1 MDKKDVRILVVDD
14 EPMMADSLKQNLI
27 EEGYSVDIAAT
38 GTEAIEL
45 FDQGGHH
52 LAICDLYLP
61 DMDGL
66 EVMRHIKDTRPT
78 HRSNCCYRPWHGGQS
93 SRSNAR
99 PGRLILWKRTTLNLK
114 TLQRRIENALKQRE
128 LVTENANM
136 RRQLSTR
143 SEYFNI
149 IGSAKSMQ
157 TIYETIESVAKSD
170 ANVLIVGE
178 SGTGKE
184 LIANAIHYQSL
195 RSKKPFIKVNCAALP
210 KELIESELFGH
221 TKGAFTGAHA
231 EKEGLVQHAAGG
243 SLMLDEIAEMPVELQ
258 PKLLRVLQERSY
270 RKIGSEK
277 TYAVDFRLISST
289 NRPPADAIR
298 DGLLRDDLFYRIST
312 ITIHV
317 PPLRERNEDIQLLT
331 EHFLHMYTQK
341 YDRQIAGCFP
351 GSIPKIVWPWWP
363 GNVRELQNVIERAVL
378 LAKGNRIE
386 PVDLPFDN
394 GSLPEGSPAGLGWDV
409 PPNMTLEDIERLV
422 IEKTLQRTGGNKQ
435 AAANLLGIYRPRL
448 YSKIRKYNIDVA
460 SSNVR
465 LNNFIP
471 TCQPLNETELEV
483 GPLIGGRL
491 QSIDALR
498 GIAALGVVLY
508 HAVLQTPNL
517 VPNNFF
523 RWPVNLLQFVSS
535 FGYIGVFLFFVIS
548 GFCIHLQWAKSR
560 AAGKPSR
567 FSLEP
572 SGDAEFAGF
581 ILLT

>member
-1 MDKKDVRILVVDD
+1 LDKKDVRILIVDD
-14 EPMMADSLKQNLI
+14 EPTMADSLKQNLV
-27 EEGYSVDIAAT
+27 EEGYGVDTAAT
-38 GTEAIEL
+38 GAEAIEL

-52 LAICDLYLP
+52 VAICDLQLP
-61 DMDGL
+61 DIGGL
-66 EVMRHIKDTRPT
+66 EVMRHIKD
-78 HRSNCCYRPWHGGQS
+78 
-93 SRSNAR
+93 AR
-99 PGRLILWKRTTLNLK
+99 PMTEVIVVTGHGSVAKAVEATK
-114 TLQRRIENALKQRE
+114 AGAFDFVDKPFDFEELQLRVENALKQRE
-128 LVTENANM
+128 LLAENANM

-143 SEYFNI
+143 AEYFNI
-149 IGSAKSMQ
+149 IGSSKPMQ

-184 LIANAIHYQSL
+184 LIANAIHYNSL
-195 RSKKPFIKVNCAALP
+195 RARKPFIKVNCAALP

-231 EKEGLVQHAAGG
+231 DKEGLVQHAAGG

-317 PPLRERNEDIQLLT
+317 PPLRERAEDIQLLT
-331 EHFLHMYTQK
+331 EHFLHMYAQK
-341 YDRQIAGCFP
+341 YERTIGGVSQAAYQRLFGHT
-351 GSIPKIVWPWWP
+351 WP

-394 GSLPEGSPAGLGWDV
+394 GSLPEGSPAGQGWDV
-409 PPNMTLEDIERLV
+409 PANMTLEDIERLV

-460 SSNVR
+460 
-465 LNNFIP
+465 
-471 TCQPLNETELEV
+471 
-483 GPLIGGRL
+483 
-491 QSIDALR
+491 AL
-498 GIAALGVVLY
+498 
-508 HAVLQTPNL
+508 
-517 VPNNFF
+517 
-523 RWPVNLLQFVSS
+523 VS
-535 FGYIGVFLFFVIS
+535 
-548 GFCIHLQWAKSR
+548 A
-560 AAGKPSR
+560 
-567 FSLEP
+567 
-572 SGDAEFAGF
+572 
-581 ILLT
+581 

>member
-1 MDKKDVRILVVDD
+1 MEKRDVRILVVDD
-14 EPMMADSLKQNLI
+14 EESTTDSLKLNLV
-27 EEGYSVDIAAT
+27 EEGYTVDTAGT
-38 GTEAIEL
+38 GGQAIEL

-52 LAICDLYLP
+52 LAICDLQLP

-66 EVMRHIKDTRPT
+66 EVMRHMKD
-78 HRSNCCYRPWHGGQS
+78 
-93 SRSNAR
+93 AR
-99 PGRLILWKRTTLNLK
+99 PNTEVIMVTAHGTTNRVVEATKAGAFDFVDKPLDFEELAIRV
-114 TLQRRIENALKQRE
+114 QNALKHRE
-128 LVTENANM
+128 LIDENASL
-136 RRQLSTR
+136 RRQMSTR

-149 IGSAKSMQ
+149 IGSSKPMQ
-157 TIYETIESVAKSD
+157 TIYETIDAVAKSD

-184 LIANAIHYQSL
+184 LIANAIHYKSL
-195 RSKKPFIKVNCAALP
+195 RARKPFIKVNCAALP

-231 EKEGLVQHAAGG
+231 DKEGLVQHAAGG

-317 PPLRERNEDIQLLT
+317 PPLRDRSEDIQLLT
-331 EHFLHMYTQK
+331 EHFLHMYAQK
-341 YDRQIAGCFP
+341 YDRQIAGVSQAAYQRLF
-351 GSIPKIVWPWWP
+351 GHTWP

-378 LAKGNRIE
+378 LAKGSRVE

-394 GSLPEGSPAGLGWDV
+394 GSLPEGSTTGTAWDV

-460 SSNVR
+460 
-465 LNNFIP
+465 
-471 TCQPLNETELEV
+471 
-483 GPLIGGRL
+483 
-491 QSIDALR
+491 AL
-498 GIAALGVVLY
+498 
-508 HAVLQTPNL
+508 
-517 VPNNFF
+517 
-523 RWPVNLLQFVSS
+523 VS
-535 FGYIGVFLFFVIS
+535 
-548 GFCIHLQWAKSR
+548 A
-560 AAGKPSR
+560 
-567 FSLEP
+567 
-572 SGDAEFAGF
+572 
-581 ILLT
+581 

>member
-1 MDKKDVRILVVDD
+1 MENKDVRILVVDD
-14 EPMMADSLKQNLI
+14 DPMVADALRQNLV

-38 GTEAIEL
+38 GAEAIEL

-52 LAICDLYLP
+52 LAICDLQLP
-61 DMDGL
+61 DLDGL
-66 EVMRHIKDTRPT
+66 EVMRHIKDARPT
-78 HRSNCCYRPWHGGQS
+78 TEVIVVTGHGSVPRAVEATKAGAFYFVEKPFDLDKLQ
-93 SRSNAR
+93 
-99 PGRLILWKRTTLNLK
+99 PLIDKALE
-114 TLQRRIENALKQRE
+114 RRQ
-128 LVTENANM
+128 LVAETANM

-143 SEYFNI
+143 AEYSNI
-149 IGSAKSMQ
+149 IGASKAMQ

-184 LIANAIHYQSL
+184 LIANAIHYNSL

-231 EKEGLVQHAAGG
+231 DKEGLVQHAAGG

-298 DGLLRDDLFYRIST
+298 DGMLRDDLFYRIST

-317 PPLRERNEDIQLLT
+317 PPLRERSEDIQLLT
-331 EHFLHMYTQK
+331 EHFLQMYAQK
-341 YDRQIAGCFP
+341 YERQIGGVSQAAYQRLFGHA
-351 GSIPKIVWPWWP
+351 WP
-363 GNVRELQNVIERAVL
+363 GNVRELQNVIERGVL

-394 GSLPEGSPAGLGWDV
+394 GSLPEAPSASTGWDV

-422 IEKTLQRTGGNKQ
+422 IERTLQRTGGNKQ

-448 YSKIRKYNIDVA
+448 YSKIRKYNIDV
-460 SSNVR
+460 
-465 LNNFIP
+465 
-471 TCQPLNETELEV
+471 T
-483 GPLIGGRL
+483 
-491 QSIDALR
+491 SI
-498 GIAALGVVLY
+498 
-508 HAVLQTPNL
+508 
-517 VPNNFF
+517 
-523 RWPVNLLQFVSS
+523 VS
-535 FGYIGVFLFFVIS
+535 
-548 GFCIHLQWAKSR
+548 
-560 AAGKPSR
+560 
-567 FSLEP
+567 
-572 SGDAEFAGF
+572 
-581 ILLT
+581 T

>member
-1 MDKKDVRILVVDD
+1 MTSYEYDERSCSREERKVENKDVRILVVDD
-14 EPMMADSLKQNLI
+14 EAVMADSLKQNLR
-27 EEGYSVDIAAT
+27 EEGYLVDTAAT
-38 GTEAIEL
+38 GAEAIEL

-52 LAICDLYLP
+52 LAICDLQLP

-66 EVMRHIKDTRPT
+66 EVMRHMKDARPT
-78 HRSNCCYRPWHGGQS
+78 TEVIVVTGYGSVPRAVEATKAGAFYFVEKPFDFEELEPLVQ
-93 SRSNAR
+93 
-99 PGRLILWKRTTLNLK
+99 K
-114 TLQRRIENALKQRE
+114 ALERRE
-128 LVTENANM
+128 LLAETMSM

-143 SEYFNI
+143 AEYFNI
-149 IGSAKSMQ
+149 IGASKQMQ

-170 ANVLIVGE
+170 ANVLIVGQ

-184 LIANAIHYQSL
+184 LIANAIHYNSL

-231 EKEGLVQHAAGG
+231 DKEGLVQHAAGG
-243 SLMLDEIAEMPVELQ
+243 SLLLDEIAEMPVELQ

-277 TYAVDFRLISST
+277 TYTGDFGLICST
-289 NRPPADAIR
+289 NRLPADAIR

-317 PPLRERNEDIQLLT
+317 PPLRERAEDIQLLT
-331 EHFLHMYTQK
+331 EHFLKMYSSK
-341 YDRQIAGCFP
+341 YDRPITGISQAAYQRLF
-351 GSIPKIVWPWWP
+351 SHTWP

-378 LAKGNRIE
+378 LAKANKIE

-394 GSLPEGSPAGLGWDV
+394 GSLPEGSPARAGWDV

-460 SSNVR
+460 S
-465 LNNFIP
+465 
-471 TCQPLNETELEV
+471 
-483 GPLIGGRL
+483 
-491 QSIDALR
+491 
-498 GIAALGVVLY
+498 
-508 HAVLQTPNL
+508 L
-517 VPNNFF
+517 VA
-523 RWPVNLLQFVSS
+523 S
-535 FGYIGVFLFFVIS
+535 
-548 GFCIHLQWAKSR
+548 
-560 AAGKPSR
+560 
-567 FSLEP
+567 
-572 SGDAEFAGF
+572 
-581 ILLT
+581 

>member
-1 MDKKDVRILVVDD
+1 MSTVVLGEEKKVENKDVRILIVDD
-14 EPMMADSLKQNLI
+14 EAMMADSLRQHLAD
-27 EEGYSVDIAAT
+27 EGYSVDTAAT
-38 GTEAIEL
+38 GAEGLER

-52 LAICDLYLP
+52 LAICDLQLP

-66 EVMRHIKDTRPT
+66 EVMRHIKDARPT
-78 HRSNCCYRPWHGGQS
+78 TEVIVVTGYGSV
-93 SRSNAR
+93 
-99 PGRLILWKRTTLNLK
+99 
-114 TLQRRIENALKQRE
+114 QRAVDATKAGAFYFVEKPFDFEEMQPLVDKALERRE
-128 LVTENANM
+128 LVAETASM

-143 SEYFNI
+143 AEYFNI
-149 IGSAKSMQ
+149 IGSSKQMQ
-157 TIYETIESVAKSD
+157 IIYETIESVAKSD

-231 EKEGLVQHAAGG
+231 DKEGLVQHAAGG

-317 PPLRERNEDIQLLT
+317 PPLRDRSEDIQLLT
-331 EHFLHMYTQK
+331 EHFLHMYAQK
-341 YDRQIAGCFP
+341 YDRQIAGVSQAAYQRLF
-351 GSIPKIVWPWWP
+351 GHTWP

-394 GSLPEGSPAGLGWDV
+394 GSLPEGTSTGTVWDV

-460 SSNVR
+460 S
-465 LNNFIP
+465 
-471 TCQPLNETELEV
+471 
-483 GPLIGGRL
+483 
-491 QSIDALR
+491 
-498 GIAALGVVLY
+498 
-508 HAVLQTPNL
+508 L
-517 VPNNFF
+517 V
-523 RWPVNLLQFVSS
+523 
-535 FGYIGVFLFFVIS
+535 
-548 GFCIHLQWAKSR
+548 
-560 AAGKPSR
+560 
-567 FSLEP
+567 
-572 SGDAEFAGF
+572 
-581 ILLT
+581 T

>member
-1 MDKKDVRILVVDD
+1 METTGTVVSREGKKVENKSVRILIVDD
-14 EPMMADSLKQNLI
+14 EPVMADSLKQNLM
-27 EEGYSVDIAAT
+27 EEGYSVDTAST
-38 GTEAIEL
+38 GAEAIEL

-52 LAICDLYLP
+52 LAICDLQLP
-61 DMDGL
+61 DLDGL
-66 EVMRHIKDTRPT
+66 EVMRHMKDARPT
-78 HRSNCCYRPWHGGQS
+78 TEVIVVTGYGSVPKAVEATKAGAFYFVEKPFDFEEIQ
-93 SRSNAR
+93 
-99 PGRLILWKRTTLNLK
+99 PLVDK
-114 TLQRRIENALKQRE
+114 ALERRE
-128 LVTENANM
+128 LVAETTNM

-149 IGSAKSMQ
+149 IGASKQMQ

-170 ANVLIVGE
+170 ANVFIVGE

-184 LIANAIHYQSL
+184 LIANAIHYNSL

-231 EKEGLVQHAAGG
+231 DKEGLVQHAAGG

-317 PPLRERNEDIQLLT
+317 PPLRERSEDIQLLT
-331 EHFLHMYTQK
+331 EHFLHMYAQK
-341 YDRQIAGCFP
+341 YER
-351 GSIPKIVWPWWP
+351 SISGVSQAAYQRLFGHAWP

-378 LAKGNRIE
+378 LAKANRIE

-394 GSLPEGSPAGLGWDV
+394 GSLPEGSPPGLDWEV

-422 IEKTLQRTGGNKQ
+422 IERTLQRTGGNKQ

-460 SSNVR
+460 
-465 LNNFIP
+465 
-471 TCQPLNETELEV
+471 T
-483 GPLIGGRL
+483 
-491 QSIDALR
+491 
-498 GIAALGVVLY
+498 
-508 HAVLQTPNL
+508 L
-517 VPNNFF
+517 V
-523 RWPVNLLQFVSS
+523 S
-535 FGYIGVFLFFVIS
+535 
-548 GFCIHLQWAKSR
+548 A
-560 AAGKPSR
+560 
-567 FSLEP
+567 
-572 SGDAEFAGF
+572 
-581 ILLT
+581 

>member
-1 MDKKDVRILVVDD
+1 MEKKDVRILIVDD
-14 EPMMADSLKQNLI
+14 EPTMADSLKNHLN
-27 EEGYSVDIAAT
+27 EEGYSVDTAST
-38 GTEAIEL
+38 GAEAIEL
-45 FDQGGHH
+45 FDRGGHH
-52 LAICDLYLP
+52 LVICDLYLP
-61 DMDGL
+61 DIDGL
-66 EVMRHIKDTRPT
+66 EVMRHIKDARALTEVIVLTGNATVARAVEATRAGAFDFVEKD
-78 HRSNCCYRPWHGGQS
+78 NFEFE
-93 SRSNAR
+93 
-99 PGRLILWKRTTLNLK
+99 TLH
-114 TLQRRIENALKQRE
+114 RRIENALKQRE

-195 RSKKPFIKVNCAALP
+195 RARKPFIKVNCAALP

-231 EKEGLVQHAAGG
+231 DKEGLVQHAAGG

-317 PPLRERNEDIQLLT
+317 PPLRDRSEDIQLLT
-331 EHFLHMYTQK
+331 EHFLHMYAQK
-341 YDRQIAGCFP
+341 YDRPIAGVSQAAYQRLF
-351 GSIPKIVWPWWP
+351 GHTWP

-378 LAKGNRIE
+378 LAKGNRVE

-394 GSLPEGSPAGLGWDV
+394 GSLPEGSPAGTGWDV

-422 IEKTLQRTGGNKQ
+422 IEKTLQRTNGNKQ

-460 SSNVR
+460 
-465 LNNFIP
+465 
-471 TCQPLNETELEV
+471 
-483 GPLIGGRL
+483 
-491 QSIDALR
+491 AL
-498 GIAALGVVLY
+498 
-508 HAVLQTPNL
+508 
-517 VPNNFF
+517 
-523 RWPVNLLQFVSS
+523 VS
-535 FGYIGVFLFFVIS
+535 
-548 GFCIHLQWAKSR
+548 A
-560 AAGKPSR
+560 
-567 FSLEP
+567 
-572 SGDAEFAGF
+572 
-581 ILLT
+581 

>member
-1 MDKKDVRILVVDD
+1 VEKKDVRILVVDD
-14 EPMMADSLKQNLI
+14 EESTTDSLKLI
-27 EEGYSVDIAAT
+27 LVDEGYTVDTAGT
-38 GTEAIEL
+38 GGQAIEI

-52 LAICDLYLP
+52 LAICDLQLP

-66 EVMRHIKDTRPT
+66 EVMRHMKD
-78 HRSNCCYRPWHGGQS
+78 
-93 SRSNAR
+93 AR
-99 PGRLILWKRTTLNLK
+99 PNTEVIMVTAHGSTTKAVEATKAGAFDFVDKPLDFEELAI
-114 TLQRRIENALKQRE
+114 RIQNALKHRE
-128 LVTENANM
+128 LIDENASL
-136 RRQLSTR
+136 RRQMSTR

-149 IGSAKSMQ
+149 IGSSKPMQ
-157 TIYETIESVAKSD
+157 TIYETIDAVAKSD

-184 LIANAIHYQSL
+184 LIANAIHYKSL
-195 RSKKPFIKVNCAALP
+195 RARKPFIKVNCAALP

-231 EKEGLVQHAAGG
+231 DKEGLVQHAAAG

-317 PPLRERNEDIQLLT
+317 PPLRDRSEDIQLLT
-331 EHFLHMYTQK
+331 EHFLHMYAQK
-341 YDRQIAGCFP
+341 YERAIAGVSQAAYQRLF
-351 GSIPKIVWPWWP
+351 GHSWP

-378 LAKGNRIE
+378 LAKGNRVE

-394 GSLPEGSPAGLGWDV
+394 GSLPEGSAAATGWDV

-460 SSNVR
+460 
-465 LNNFIP
+465 
-471 TCQPLNETELEV
+471 
-483 GPLIGGRL
+483 
-491 QSIDALR
+491 AL
-498 GIAALGVVLY
+498 
-508 HAVLQTPNL
+508 
-517 VPNNFF
+517 
-523 RWPVNLLQFVSS
+523 VS
-535 FGYIGVFLFFVIS
+535 
-548 GFCIHLQWAKSR
+548 A
-560 AAGKPSR
+560 
-567 FSLEP
+567 
-572 SGDAEFAGF
+572 
-581 ILLT
+581 

>member
-1 MDKKDVRILVVDD
+1 MATQGPSLSREEKKVENKDVRILVVDD
-14 EPMMADSLKQNLI
+14 EASTVDSLRLNLV
-27 EEGYSVDIAAT
+27 EEGYTVDTAAT
-38 GTEAIEL
+38 GAQAIEL

-52 LAICDLYLP
+52 LAICDLQLP

-66 EVMRHIKDTRPT
+66 EVMRHMKDARPT
-78 HRSNCCYRPWHGGQS
+78 TEVIVVTAHGSTGKAVEATKAGAFDFVDKPFDFEELELRVQ
-93 SRSNAR
+93 
-99 PGRLILWKRTTLNLK
+99 
-114 TLQRRIENALKQRE
+114 NALKHRE
-128 LVTENANM
+128 LIAENANM

-143 SEYFNI
+143 AEYFNI
-149 IGSAKSMQ
+149 IGASKQMQ

-184 LIANAIHYQSL
+184 LIANAIHYNSL

-231 EKEGLVQHAAGG
+231 DKEGLVQHAAGG

-298 DGLLRDDLFYRIST
+298 DGFLRDDLFYRIST

-317 PPLRERNEDIQLLT
+317 PPLRERSEDIQLLT
-331 EHFLHMYTQK
+331 DHFLHLYAQK
-341 YDRQIAGCFP
+341 YERPIAGVSQAAYQRLF
-351 GSIPKIVWPWWP
+351 GHSWP

-378 LAKGNRIE
+378 LAKDNKIE

-394 GSLPEGSPAGLGWDV
+394 GTVPEGSSLGNAWDI
-409 PPNMTLEDIERLV
+409 PPNMKLEEIERLV

-435 AAANLLGIYRPRL
+435 AAANILGIYRPRL
-448 YSKIRKYNIDVA
+448 YSKIKKYNIDV
-460 SSNVR
+460 SS
-465 LNNFIP
+465 
-471 TCQPLNETELEV
+471 
-483 GPLIGGRL
+483 
-491 QSIDALR
+491 
-498 GIAALGVVLY
+498 
-508 HAVLQTPNL
+508 L
-517 VPNNFF
+517 VT
-523 RWPVNLLQFVSS
+523 
-535 FGYIGVFLFFVIS
+535 
-548 GFCIHLQWAKSR
+548 A
-560 AAGKPSR
+560 
-567 FSLEP
+567 
-572 SGDAEFAGF
+572 
-581 ILLT
+581 

>member
-1 MDKKDVRILVVDD
+1 MEKKDVRILVVDD
-14 EPMMADSLKQNLI
+14 DFGTADSLRMNLM
-27 EEGYSVDIAAT
+27 EEGYSVDTAAT
-38 GTEAIEL
+38 GAEAIEL

-52 LAICDLYLP
+52 LAICDLRLP

-66 EVMRHIKDTRPT
+66 EVMRHMKDAQALTEVIVLTGHATVARAVEATRAGAFDFVEKP
-78 HRSNCCYRPWHGGQS
+78 
-93 SRSNAR
+93 
-99 PGRLILWKRTTLNLK
+99 IEFETLV
-114 TLQRRIENALKQRE
+114 RRIENALKQRA

-136 RRQLSTR
+136 RHQLSTR

-231 EKEGLVQHAAGG
+231 DKEGLVQHAASG

-317 PPLRERNEDIQLLT
+317 PPLRDRSEDIQLLT
-331 EHFLHMYTQK
+331 EHFLHMYAQK
-341 YDRQIAGCFP
+341 YDRPIAGVSQAAYQRLF
-351 GSIPKIVWPWWP
+351 GHAWP
-363 GNVRELQNVIERAVL
+363 GNVRELQNVLERAVL
-378 LAKGNRIE
+378 LAKGTRVE

-394 GSLPEGSPAGLGWDV
+394 GSLPEGSPAGVAWEV

-422 IEKTLQRTGGNKQ
+422 IEKTLQRTSGNKQ

-448 YSKIRKYNIDVA
+448 YSKIRKYNIDV
-460 SSNVR
+460 S
-465 LNNFIP
+465 
-471 TCQPLNETELEV
+471 
-483 GPLIGGRL
+483 
-491 QSIDALR
+491 AL
-498 GIAALGVVLY
+498 
-508 HAVLQTPNL
+508 
-517 VPNNFF
+517 
-523 RWPVNLLQFVSS
+523 VS
-535 FGYIGVFLFFVIS
+535 
-548 GFCIHLQWAKSR
+548 A
-560 AAGKPSR
+560 
-567 FSLEP
+567 
-572 SGDAEFAGF
+572 
-581 ILLT
+581 